1 MKGYRIS
8 IYRHGATKGNEDGLY
23 IGQTDYQLSEAGKDA
38 LIKKAARY
46 EYPRV
51 GRVYSSPLMRCIET
65 AEILFPGTGIVI
77 ADDLTEMNFGVF
89 EELPAAELTELESYQ
104 KWIKGGIDAAP
115 PNGESGRQVLTRCIG
130 AMNAIIINV
139 MNDDI
144 AHAAIVTHSGI
155 ISNILSALGIPKYRP
170 SLLTSDFGEG
180 YEIIVTAQ
188 MWQTMGSFEI
198 LGKLSEHEN
207 TESIN

>member
-1 MKGYRIS
+1 MKGFRIS
-8 IYRHGATKGNEDGLY
+8 IYRHGATKGNEEGLY
-23 IGQTDYQLSEAGKDA
+23 IGQTDYHLSEAGKDA

-51 GRVYSSPLMRCIET
+51 GRVYSSPLSRCIET

-89 EELPAAELTELESYQ
+89 EELPAAELTEIESYK

-155 ISNILSALGIPKYRP
+155 ISNILSAMGIPKYRP

-180 YEIIVTAQ
+180 YEILVTAQ

-198 LGKLSEHEN
+198 LGKLTEN
-207 TESIN
+207 QGE

>member
-23 IGQTDYQLSEAGKDA
+23 VGSTDYTLSEAGRQA
-38 LIKKAARY
+38 LIEKTARY

-51 GRVYSSPLMRCIET
+51 ARVYSSPLSRCIET
-65 AEILFPGTGIVI
+65 AEILFPDTGIVI
-77 ADDLTEMNFGVF
+77 ADDLAEMNFGVF
-89 EELPAAELTELESYQ
+89 EELPAAEIAELDSFK

-115 PNGESGRQVLTRCIG
+115 PGGESARQVLERSIG
-130 AMNAIIINV
+130 AMNSIIINV
-139 MNDDI
+139 MKDDI

-155 ISNILSALGIPKYRP
+155 ISNILSSLGIPKYRP
-170 SLLTSDFGEG
+170 SVLTSDFGEG
-180 YEIIVTAQ
+180 YEILVSAQ

-198 LGKLSEHEN
+198 LGKLSENEN
-207 TESIN
+207 T

>member
-23 IGQTDYQLSEAGKDA
+23 IGSSDYTLSEAGRQA
-38 LIKKAARY
+38 LIEKTARY

-51 GRVYSSPLMRCIET
+51 ARVYSSPLSRCIET
-65 AEILFPGTGIVI
+65 AEILFPDTGIVI
-77 ADDLTEMNFGVF
+77 ADDLAEMNFGVF
-89 EELPAAELTELESYQ
+89 EELPAAEIAELDSFK

-115 PNGESGRQVLTRCIG
+115 PGGESARQVLERSIG
-130 AMNAIIINV
+130 AMNSIIINV
-139 MNDDI
+139 MKDDI

-170 SLLTSDFGEG
+170 SVLTSDFGEG
-180 YEIIVTAQ
+180 YEILVTAQ

-198 LGKLSEHEN
+198 LGKLSENEN
-207 TESIN
+207 T